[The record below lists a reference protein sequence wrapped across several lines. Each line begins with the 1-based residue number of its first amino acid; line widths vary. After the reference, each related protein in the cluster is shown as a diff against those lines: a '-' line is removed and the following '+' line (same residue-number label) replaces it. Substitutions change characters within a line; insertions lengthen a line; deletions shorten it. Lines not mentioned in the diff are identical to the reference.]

1 MSHAI
6 TMPALSDTMSN
17 GRLVKWTK
25 KPGDAIKKGDVIA
38 EIETDKAVMDVEA
51 FEDGYLSGPLTA
63 EGTEAP
69 VGEVIGYIADSAK
82 DVLKRYA
89 GDHRVTA
96 ACDRRQSARES
107 PCHSIAGFARFG
119 RLDGIDASLWRAKNA
134 SSAGYACRFR
144 SRCARNARR
153 KSGIAGVGGGA
164 AVSH

>member
-51 FEDGYLSGPLTA
+51 FEDGYFSGPLTA
-63 EGTEAP
+63 EGIEAP

-82 DVLKRYA
+82 D
-89 GDHRVTA
+89 
-96 ACDRRQSARES
+96 S
-107 PCHSIAGFARFG
+107 
-119 RLDGIDASLWRAKNA
+119 
-134 SSAGYACRFR
+134 
-144 SRCARNARR
+144 
-153 KSGIAGVGGGA
+153 
-164 AVSH
+164 